1 VRCDV
6 VGDAAAAALV
16 YARRIMEAPKKIDT
30 PVVAGYAVGVGLI
43 AVATIGV
50 YWRFWQP
57 GTSVWVWG
65 LGSFAIGAAL
75 AGLEGWLSGRK
86 RRS

>member
-1 VRCDV
+1 M
-6 VGDAAAAALV
+6 GSTLV

-30 PVVAGYAVGVGLI
+30 VIVAGYAVGVGLI

-57 GTSVWVWG
+57 GASVWVWG
-65 LGSFAIGAAL
+65 LGSFAIGALLGGAF
-75 AGLEGWLSGRK
+75 AAW
-86 RRS
+86 RRVKL